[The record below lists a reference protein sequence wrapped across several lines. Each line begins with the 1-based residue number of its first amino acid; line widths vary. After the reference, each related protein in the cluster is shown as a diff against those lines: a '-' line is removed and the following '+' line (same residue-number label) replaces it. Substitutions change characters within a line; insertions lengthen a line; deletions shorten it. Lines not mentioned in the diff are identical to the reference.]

1 MLKNK
6 TVSFSADGASVN
18 RGDRNGVISLMQE
31 KYPQVLFIW
40 CIAHRLELSLK
51 DGLAD
56 TCFKHI
62 DEMLLNIY
70 LLYYKSPKKLRELKD
85 FAELYSESL
94 ERSPTGKNLPKNL
107 KVTQWIGHKWNAM
120 RNVLEN
126 YGTQIGN
133 LEQMIE

>member
-31 KYPQVLFIW
+31 KHPWVLFLW

-56 TCFKHI
+56 TCFKLI

-70 LLYYKSPKKLRELKD
+70 LLYYKSPKKI
-85 FAELYSESL
+85 
-94 ERSPTGKNLPKNL
+94 ERVK
-107 KVTQWIGHKWNAM
+107 
-120 RNVLEN
+120 RFR
-126 YGTQIGN
+126 
-133 LEQMIE
+133 

>member
-31 KYPQVLFIW
+31 KHPWVLFLL
-40 CIAHRLELSLK
+40 CIAHRTFFK

-62 DEMLLNIY
+62 DEMLLKIY
-70 LLYYKSPKKLRELKD
+70 LLYQKSPKKL
-85 FAELYSESL
+85 
-94 ERSPTGKNLPKNL
+94 
-107 KVTQWIGHKWNAM
+107 
-120 RNVLEN
+120 
-126 YGTQIGN
+126 
-133 LEQMIE
+133 